1 MRPFV
6 HNQKWQFDHQKE
18 AFNEK
23 KYIICYLI
31 RKKLLTSF
39 ASKGKP
45 QLEILRTNFNG
56 FQKYIQVR
64 ISFKRGIFF
73 IDKIIIRDEIVWANR
88 SMITVIIFHSVLLGS
103 NISFGSFMLFL
114 IYIQI
119 VRKHSTSIGF
129 LCQPYLCTAQ
139 LYSSCYQVSL
149 FSNQHLLIYRKKGL
163 ANISYSCQISCLYF
177 DSYVISRL
185 YFGNLQQ
192 VKFSL

>member
-45 QLEILRTNFNG
+45 QLEILSTNFNG

-64 ISFKRGIFF
+64 
-73 IDKIIIRDEIVWANR
+73 V
-88 SMITVIIFHSVLLGS
+88 MITVIIFHSVLLGS

-129 LCQPYLCTAQ
+129 LCQPFLCTAQ

-149 FSNQHLLIYRKKGL
+149 FSTQHLLIYRKKGL

-192 VKFSL
+192 AKFNI